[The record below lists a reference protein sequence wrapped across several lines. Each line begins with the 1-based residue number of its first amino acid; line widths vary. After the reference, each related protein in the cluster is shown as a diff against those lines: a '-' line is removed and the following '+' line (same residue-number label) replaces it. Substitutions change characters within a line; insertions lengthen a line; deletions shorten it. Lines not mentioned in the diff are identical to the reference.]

1 MIEAAMSLGD
11 PAETGSA
18 LPRRSAIGEDRDTMA
33 DTTRREA
40 LFAEILRAEGAALRR
55 TASLYERDPARA
67 EDLYQEICLALWRGL
82 PSFRGEAAPRTF
94 AFRIAH
100 NRGLS
105 HAARAAQKRQRG
117 SIADLDLAAEVAD
130 PAPSPEAT
138 VGASERSVRLRR
150 AVAALPLGLRQVM
163 TLTLEG
169 LSPGE
174 IAAVLGITENNV
186 NVRANR
192 ARERLRAALGADGG
206 GR

>member
-1 MIEAAMSLGD
+1 MVEAIGGD
-11 PAETGSA
+11 SM
-18 LPRRSAIGEDRDTMA
+18 LPRRTAIGEDRDGMA
-33 DTTRREA
+33 DTTGREA
-40 LFAEILRAEGAALRR
+40 LFAEILRSEGAALRR
-55 TASLYERDPARA
+55 AASLYERDPARA

-105 HAARAAQKRQRG
+105 HAARAARG
-117 SIADLDLAAEVAD
+117 RRGEVAGLDLAAEVAD

-138 VGASERSVRLRR
+138 VGASERAARLRA

-169 LSPGE
+169 LAPAE
-174 IAAVLGITENNV
+174 IAAVLGVTDNNV
-186 NVRANR
+186 SVRANR
-192 ARERLRAALGADGG
+192 ARERLRAALGAEGG

>member
-1 MIEAAMSLGD
+1 
-11 PAETGSA
+11 
-18 LPRRSAIGEDRDTMA
+18 MA
-33 DTTRREA
+33 DTTRREE
-40 LFAEILRAEGAALRR
+40 LFTEILRAEGAALRR

-82 PSFRGEAAPRTF
+82 LSFRGEAAPRTF

-100 NRGLS
+100 NRGMS
-105 HAARAAQKRQRG
+105 HAARAAQRRQG
-117 SIADLDLAAEVAD
+117 GWIADLDLAADVAD

-138 VGASERSVRLRR
+138 VGASERATRLRA

-169 LSPGE
+169 LSRPE
-174 IAAVLGITENNV
+174 IAAVLGITDNHV
-186 NVRANR
+186 GVRANR
-192 ARERLRAALGADGG
+192 ARERLRAALGAEGG